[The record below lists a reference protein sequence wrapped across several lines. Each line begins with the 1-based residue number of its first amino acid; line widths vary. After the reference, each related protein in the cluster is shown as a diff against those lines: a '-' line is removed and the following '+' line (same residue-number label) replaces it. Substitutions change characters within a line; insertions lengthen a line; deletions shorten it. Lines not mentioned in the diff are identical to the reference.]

1 MNNIKTIK
9 IEQVKIGERVTSLDL
24 KTVELIKKS
33 INENG
38 QYNPISL
45 NFIDG
50 EYTLISGYHRLT
62 AHKELGLTEIKA
74 SVYTDLSKE
83 KVEIIELEENIIRK
97 HFDHFEL
104 GKLIEKYDKL
114 YSNTSNTKKAKAKN
128 EEIKDK
134 TGVQPRE
141 IQRSR
146 KLWNELSKNKSLIE
160 HLETKTEPLVN
171 EDLKKLASF
180 SKENQEIV
188 INLTKDLLN
197 KKTLKNAILKVEH
210 TIEEKIEQSRK
221 QNLRKLTSNVCFKG
235 DSLEILKSIPKN
247 HFSHCI
253 TDIPYGISVKKE
265 MGKNTTSC
273 KSEEW
278 DKDIPPLELFNEI
291 YRTLKP
297 GGFFVTTFSP
307 RSDLILN
314 LHDKLKEVGFNIKFN
329 QLYWVHDSNLPRS
342 YWMEDKQ
349 KSKVE
354 EDEDNVDKSSNFKGE
369 KTPHIASSVEPIIIA
384 QKPFKD
390 SIYEHATKALN
401 DDTLSKGTINIE
413 ETKVNNKQV
422 QQLISTEEINEF
434 IGKRFSIK
442 NWSQQIFGNMI
453 FTSKPNEEKNYN
465 YKGEEIKSKNV
476 NSKKANDHASVK
488 PVALFAYLL
497 KLFNTDKDGIILE
510 PFAGSGTTLI
520 SSKLLKMNYFGIEQD
535 DGYYEIIKQRLIQD
549 KSYTNDDLKS
559 NFFNN

>member
-9 IEQVKIGERVTSLDL
+9 IEQVKIGERVTSLDI

-38 QYNPISL
+38 QYNPSSL

-50 EYTLISGYHRLT
+50 EYILISGYHRLT
-62 AHKELGLTEIKA
+62 AHKELGLTEIEA

-114 YSNTSNTKKAKAKN
+114 CSNTSNTKKAKAKN

-171 EDLKKLASF
+171 EDLKRLASF

-314 LHDKLKEVGFNIKFN
+314 LHDKLK
-329 QLYWVHDSNLPRS
+329 
-342 YWMEDKQ
+342 
-349 KSKVE
+349 
-354 EDEDNVDKSSNFKGE
+354 
-369 KTPHIASSVEPIIIA
+369 
-384 QKPFKD
+384 
-390 SIYEHATKALN
+390 
-401 DDTLSKGTINIE
+401 
-413 ETKVNNKQV
+413 
-422 QQLISTEEINEF
+422 
-434 IGKRFSIK
+434 
-442 NWSQQIFGNMI
+442 
-453 FTSKPNEEKNYN
+453 
-465 YKGEEIKSKNV
+465 
-476 NSKKANDHASVK
+476 
-488 PVALFAYLL
+488 
-497 KLFNTDKDGIILE
+497 
-510 PFAGSGTTLI
+510 
-520 SSKLLKMNYFGIEQD
+520 
-535 DGYYEIIKQRLIQD
+535 
-549 KSYTNDDLKS
+549 
-559 NFFNN
+559 

>member
-9 IEQVKIGERVTSLDL
+9 IEQVKIGERVTSLDT

-45 NFIDG
+45 NLIDG
-50 EYTLISGYHRLT
+50 EYVLISGYHRLI
-62 AHKELGLTEIKA
+62 AHKELGLTEIEA

-114 YSNTSNTKKAKAKN
+114 CSNTSKTKKAKAKN

-180 SKENQEIV
+180 SKENQEII

-329 QLYWVHDSNLPRS
+329 QLYWVHDPNLPRS

-349 KSKVE
+349 KSKVK

-369 KTPHIASSVEPIIIA
+369 KTPHIASSVEPIIIV
-384 QKPFKD
+384 QKPFED

-422 QQLISTEEINEF
+422 QQLISIEEINEF